1 MKTKAINE
9 ITLQF
14 PSRSSNEGFARTAA
28 ACFAAQMD
36 PTLNELE
43 DKPAVSEAVTNVIV
57 HAYPDS
63 IGQVQ
68 MKIRVLPD
76 HVLEIIVRD
85 HGRGIPDVEKAME
98 PMYTTGGE
106 ERSGMGFTI
115 MESFMDAVKVRS
127 TPGKGT
133 VVTLRRRVSRRMGA
147 PVPGRGTTVSMRKKL
162 ASRLKAAK

>member
-9 ITLQF
+9 IMLQF

-43 DKPAVSEAVTNVIV
+43 DIKTAVSEAVTNAIV

-63 IGQVQ
+63 IGR
-68 MKIRVLPD
+68 IRIQARLYAGGI
-76 HVLEIIVRD
+76 LELVVRD
-85 HGRGIPDVEKAME
+85 WGVGIADVDEARR
-98 PMYTTGGE
+98 PMFTTGGE

-115 MESFMDAVKVRS
+115 MESFMDSLRVRS
-127 TPGKGT
+127 APGKGT
-133 VVTLRRRVSRRMGA
+133 VVTMKRKIALRGGEA
-147 PVPGRGTTVSMRKKL
+147 Q
-162 ASRLKAAK
+162 